1 MSISKFMENMEKKL
15 ISEGL
20 KPVTVEIYIKRLM
33 KLNGGKFNN
42 LKFIR
47 DVDVIMNKMND
58 LQSNT
63 KESYTGMIISVL
75 KKYPIKANDKARK
88 EYEDIM
94 KDPSKY
100 FDRKERGV
108 KTEAQEKNWLSKER
122 MDEYI
127 AEAENKGKKSSRKR
141 VNITTND
148 YNDVMDW
155 TIVSLYT
162 KMPPR
167 RNKDYSE
174 MKINSDTGNSYD
186 TDTNELVFRNY
197 KTEGKF
203 GEQRF
208 SLSKYPEMNKVMK
221 IWMNKRSNNE
231 EGYLLSSHDGSYS
244 FKSSNSMTR
253 RLNKIFGGHKVSST
267 ALRSMYLSDKYKDTN
282 LDMKEDAEFMSH
294 TVGIQQTVYVK

>member
-1 MSISKFMENMEKKL
+1 MELMEKKL

-20 KPVTVEIYIKRLM
+20 KPNTVEVYIKRLIR
-33 KLNGGKFNN
+33 LNAGKFNN

-47 DVDVIMNKMND
+47 DVHVIMNRMKD
-58 LQSNT
+58 LKSNT
-63 KESYTGMIISVL
+63 KESYIGMIISIL
-75 KKYPIKANDKARK
+75 KKYPMKANDKARHQ
-88 EYEDIM
+88 YESILN
-94 KDPSKY
+94 DPSDY
-100 FDRKERGV
+100 FERLDKGT
-108 KTEAQEKNWLSKER
+108 KTEAQEKNWITKEEV
-122 MDEYI
+122 DKF
-127 AEAENKGKKSSRKR
+127 AKEAEEKGKKAARKR
-141 VNITTND
+141 KNMTTEE
-148 YNDVMDW
+148 YNDIMDW

-186 TDTNELVFRNY
+186 TDTNELVFRDY
-197 KTEGKF
+197 KTDRKY

-221 IWMNKRSNNE
+221 TWINKRTDNENN
-231 EGYLLSSHDGSYS
+231 YLLSNHDGSYS

-267 ALRSMYLSDKYKDTN
+267 ALRSIYLSDKYKDSN
-282 LDMKEDAEFMSH
+282 VDMKEDSEFMSH
-294 TVGIQQTVYVK
+294 TVATQQEIYVK

>member
-1 MSISKFMENMEKKL
+1 MTVSKFMENMEKRL
-15 ISEGL
+15 ISQGL
-20 KPVTVEIYIKRLM
+20 KPNTVDVYIKRLM
-33 KLNGGKFNN
+33 KLNNGKFNN

-47 DVDVIMNKMND
+47 DIDVVMNKMD
-58 LQSNT
+58 HLQSNT
-63 KESYTGMIISVL
+63 KESYIAMIISIL
-75 KKYPIKANDKARK
+75 KKYPIKANDKARHQ
-88 EYEDIM
+88 YESIL
-94 KDPSKY
+94 KDPSEY
-100 FDRKERGV
+100 FERKERGV
-108 KTEAQEKNWLSKER
+108 KTDAQQKNWLPKEK

-127 AEAENKGKKSSRKR
+127 NEAESKGKKASRKR

-174 MKINSDTGNSYD
+174 MKINSETGNSYD
-186 TDTNELVFRNY
+186 TDTNELVFRDY
-197 KTEGKF
+197 KTDNKF

-231 EGYLLSSHDGSYS
+231 DGYLLSSHDGTYS

-253 RLNKIFGGHKVSST
+253 RLNKIFGGNKVSST

-282 LDMKEDAEFMSH
+282 LDMKEDAEMMGHSIG
-294 TVGIQQTVYVK
+294 VQQTVYVK

>member
-1 MSISKFMENMEKKL
+1 MTVSKFIENMEKRL
-15 ISEGL
+15 ISQGL
-20 KPVTVEIYIKRLM
+20 KPNTVDVYIKRLM
-33 KLNGGKFNN
+33 KLNNGKFNN

-47 DVDVIMNKMND
+47 DIDVVMNKMD
-58 LQSNT
+58 HLQSNT
-63 KESYTGMIISVL
+63 KESYIAMIISIL
-75 KKYPIKANDKARK
+75 KKYPMKANDKARHQ
-88 EYEDIM
+88 YESIL
-94 KDPSKY
+94 KDPSDY
-100 FDRKERGV
+100 FERKERGK
-108 KTEAQEKNWLSKER
+108 KTDAQQKNWLPKEEV
-122 MDEYI
+122 DKF
-127 AEAENKGKKSSRKR
+127 AKEAEEKGKKAARKR
-141 VNITTND
+141 KNMTTEE
-148 YNDVMDW
+148 YNDIMDW

-186 TDTNELVFRNY
+186 IDTNELVFRDY
-197 KTEGKF
+197 KTDSKY

-221 IWMNKRSNNE
+221 TWINKRTDNENN
-231 EGYLLSSHDGSYS
+231 YLLSNHDGSYS

-253 RLNKIFGGHKVSST
+253 RLNKIFGGNKVSST
-267 ALRSMYLSDKYKDTN
+267 ALRSIYLSDKYKDSN